1 MAITEAT
8 RTAFTVQASSK
19 YSAVSTQPKQNSKTK
34 PQPSAS
40 LRLRG
45 ENGGWA

>member
-8 RTAFTVQASSK
+8 RTAFSLQASRQHLALSI
-19 YSAVSTQPKQNSKTK
+19 QPLNILN
-34 PQPSAS
+34 PSAA

-45 ENGGWA
+45 EIGGRP